1 MNELF
6 AKFWRQNPSLLY
18 GLSSLIGASF
28 ALKMIELPIVIILAI
43 VMYFPLLI
51 QKNHWIS
58 PCLAFALMICTGWL
72 THSYY
77 LLPPSNLNSEKV
89 GVAEIEISSISR
101 TTTPFGKTW
110 LYKANLFNFSID
122 GQLIARN
129 IPIRITQPDSSR
141 SDRPVTS
148 YKYRIY
154 GRLKILANGKYGF
167 VPNNIKWE
175 PIAHSYNFADWRFQ
189 AKSSLQRH
197 IDESIGNRHVAS
209 VLGGIATGSFDDMQL
224 SNELSR
230 FGLQHLMAISGLHFS
245 ILASLLGIGLCLI
258 FSSRITSI
266 LTIILLSAY
275 FIFLG
280 NSPSVMRAWI
290 TLSIGL
296 FGILTSKRSQA
307 LNSLG
312 FAILVIVLYDPLS
325 ISEIGFQFSFIITAS
340 ILIWFSPLDHLMQKI
355 FMKRPLS
362 QMVTYD
368 WIDQHAYC
376 ILCFLRQ
383 ALALTLAVNLAALPL
398 TLYYFQKFPLMSLI
412 YNLFFPFTVSLSMLL
427 LLLAV
432 MTAPIIPILSTLFHN
447 INDQYTQFLL
457 NLAFNL
463 PVDFDFNLYTE
474 PFPGEFVLYYL
485 LILFTLG
492 IYQFSKDR
500 RTMIEA

>member
-1 MNELF
+1 
-6 AKFWRQNPSLLY
+6 
-18 GLSSLIGASF
+18 
-28 ALKMIELPIVIILAI
+28 
-43 VMYFPLLI
+43 
-51 QKNHWIS
+51 
-58 PCLAFALMICTGWL
+58 
-72 THSYY
+72 
-77 LLPPSNLNSEKV
+77 
-89 GVAEIEISSISR
+89 
-101 TTTPFGKTW
+101 
-110 LYKANLFNFSID
+110 
-122 GQLIARN
+122 
-129 IPIRITQPDSSR
+129 
-141 SDRPVTS
+141 
-148 YKYRIY
+148 
-154 GRLKILANGKYGF
+154 
-167 VPNNIKWE
+167 
-175 PIAHSYNFADWRFQ
+175 
-189 AKSSLQRH
+189 
-197 IDESIGNRHVAS
+197 
-209 VLGGIATGSFDDMQL
+209 MQL

-463 PVDFDFNLYTE
+463 PGDFDFNLYTE